1 MYNEYPERIY
11 VDRGIDASTAA
22 LLNKDNNMNDMWPWM
37 AMMNGG
43 MGGFGGGGWWIWILF
58 LLWGRNG
65 WGGFGG
71 EGGGLGLAGT
81 GFQDRLSTIQE
92 TLQDNHNTDLLMS
105 AIKGNDNA
113 IHELATTLNCD
124 FGQLNNSICAI
135 QGAIK
140 EVGGKVGFS
149 AERVINAVNAG
160 DCNVIQ
166 AIKDCCCNTQQ
177 SILKMGYENQ
187 IATLNQT
194 NTLQTAIAGVNTGL
208 ERGFSSLAYETQK
221 QTCDLENAIK
231 DSTAQI
237 LAGQRAAEM
246 REMQNK
252 IDALQDER
260 QTYKLGNMMAQYS
273 APANNALADLS
284 ARLAK
289 IECNQPEVAKIPY
302 VPAAGNYVPVNYS
315 IPMHFGYGAGYSSC
329 NYGC

>member
-22 LLNKDNNMNDMWPWM
+22 LLNKTNSSNDLMSAM
-37 AMMNGG
+37 AMMNNGG
-43 MGGFGGGGWWIWILF
+43 MGGFGNGCWWIWILF

-65 WGGFGG
+65 WGNGFGG
-71 EGGGLGLAGT
+71 DNGLVGT

-92 TLQDNHNTDLLMS
+92 TLQDNHNSDLLMS
-105 AIKGNDNA
+105 AIKGNEGA
-113 IHELATTLNCD
+113 TRELATVLNTD
-124 FGQLNNSICAI
+124 FNSLSSSICAI

-140 EVGGKVGFS
+140 EVGGQVGFS

-177 SILKMGYENQ
+177 SILKMGYDNQ

-194 NTLQTAIAGVNTGL
+194 NALNTTLNTINTGL
-208 ERGFSSLAYETQK
+208 ERGFSSVAYETAN
-221 QTCDLENAIK
+221 QTCAIK
-231 DSTAQI
+231 EMIQDSTAQI

-252 IDALQDER
+252 IDNLRDERTALQ
-260 QTYKLGNMMAQYS
+260 
-273 APANNALADLS
+273 LS
-284 ARLAK
+284 ASQQAQTANIINQIK
-289 IECNQPEVAKIPY
+289 PCPIPAYITCNPY
-302 VPAAGNYVPVNYS
+302 DSYTPFY
-315 IPMHFGYGAGYSSC
+315 GYGNGYV
-329 NYGC
+329 NGGCCA

>member
-22 LLNKDNNMNDMWPWM
+22 LLNSNANNDMWPWM

-43 MGGFGGGGWWIWILF
+43 MGGFGNGGWWIWIL
-58 LLWGRNG
+58 LLLFGRNG

-71 EGGGLGLAGT
+71 DGNGLVGT

-92 TLQDNHNTDLLMS
+92 TLQDNHNSDLLMS
-105 AIKGNDNA
+105 AIKGNEGA
-113 IHELATTLNCD
+113 TRELATVLNAD
-124 FGQLNNSICAI
+124 FNQLSSNICAI

-140 EVGGKVGFS
+140 EVGGQVGFS

-160 DCNVIQ
+160 DCQVIQ

-194 NTLQTAIAGVNTGL
+194 NQLTAALTGVNNSV
-208 ERGFSSLAYETQK
+208 ERGFSSVAYETAN
-221 QTCDLENAIK
+221 QTCAIK
-231 DSTAQI
+231 EMIQDSTAQI

-252 IDALQDER
+252 IDALRDER
-260 QTYKLGNMMAQYS
+260 TALQLAASQQAQTANLINQIKPCPI
-273 APANNALADLS
+273 PAY
-284 ARLAK
+284 
-289 IECNQPEVAKIPY
+289 ITCNPY
-302 VPAAGNYVPVNYS
+302 DSYTPFYGYNQGYVN
-315 IPMHFGYGAGYSSC
+315 G
-329 NYGC
+329 GCCA

>member
-11 VDRGIDASTAA
+11 IDRGIDASTAA
-22 LLNKDNNMNDMWPWM
+22 LLNKDNGMNEMLPWM
-37 AMMNGG
+37 TMMNNGG
-43 MGGFGGGGWWIWILF
+43 MGGFGGGWWFWILF

-71 EGGGLGLAGT
+71 DGNGLVGT

-92 TLQDNHNTDLLMS
+92 TIQDNHNSDLLMS
-105 AIKGNDNA
+105 AIKGSESA
-113 IHELATTLNCD
+113 TRELATVLNTD
-124 FGQLNNSICAI
+124 FGQLSSSICAI

-140 EVGGKVGFS
+140 EVGGQVGFS

-194 NTLQTAIAGVNTGL
+194 NALNSTLNTINTGL
-208 ERGFSSLAYETQK
+208 ERGFSSVAYETSK
-221 QTCDLENAIK
+221 QTCDIK
-231 DSTAQI
+231 EMIQDSTAQI

-252 IDALQDER
+252 IDALRDER
-260 QTYKLGNMMAQYS
+260 T
-273 APANNALADLS
+273 ALQLS
-284 ARLAK
+284 ASQQAQTANLLSQIKPCPIPAY
-289 IECNQPEVAKIPY
+289 ITCNPY
-302 VPAAGNYVPVNYS
+302 DSYTPFYGYNQGYVN
-315 IPMHFGYGAGYSSC
+315 G
-329 NYGC
+329 GCCA

>member
-22 LLNKDNNMNDMWPWM
+22 LLNKDNGMNEMLPWM
-37 AMMNGG
+37 TMMNGG
-43 MGGFGGGGWWIWILF
+43 MGGFGGGWWFWILF

-71 EGGGLGLAGT
+71 DGNGLVGT

-92 TLQDNHNTDLLMS
+92 TIQDNHNSDLLMS
-105 AIKGNDNA
+105 AIKGNEGA
-113 IHELATTLNCD
+113 TRELATVLNAD
-124 FGQLNNSICAI
+124 FNQLSSSICAI

-140 EVGGKVGFS
+140 EVGGQVGFS

-194 NTLQTAIAGVNTGL
+194 NALNSTLNTINTGL
-208 ERGFSSLAYETQK
+208 ERGFSSVAYETAS
-221 QTCDLENAIK
+221 QTCAIK
-231 DSTAQI
+231 EMIQDSTAQI

-252 IDALQDER
+252 IDQLRDERTALQ
-260 QTYKLGNMMAQYS
+260 
-273 APANNALADLS
+273 LS
-284 ARLAK
+284 ASQQAQTANLISQIKPCPIPAY
-289 IECNQPEVAKIPY
+289 ITCNPY
-302 VPAAGNYVPVNYS
+302 DSYTPFYGYNQGYVN
-315 IPMHFGYGAGYSSC
+315 G
-329 NYGC
+329 GCCA